1 MKKSASPKASPKPA
15 AELAT
20 FKQAVSMETATANCV
35 SKLPKDFRGQNSCL
49 NEFLKIATLLRQ
61 YQSFDL
67 NTFLSLT
74 RGLDLEIQEVSNLFF
89 RWCEQMEADLKIR
102 KVMGCYSYNTYF
114 WNV

>member
-1 MKKSASPKASPKPA
+1 
-15 AELAT
+15 
-20 FKQAVSMETATANCV
+20 METATANFV
-35 SKLPKDFRGQNSCL
+35 AKLPKDFRGQNSCL
-49 NEFLKIATLLRQ
+49 QEFLKIATLLRQ

-89 RWCEQMEADLKIR
+89 RWCEQMELDLKIR
-102 KVMGCYSYNTYF
+102 KVMGCYSYATYL